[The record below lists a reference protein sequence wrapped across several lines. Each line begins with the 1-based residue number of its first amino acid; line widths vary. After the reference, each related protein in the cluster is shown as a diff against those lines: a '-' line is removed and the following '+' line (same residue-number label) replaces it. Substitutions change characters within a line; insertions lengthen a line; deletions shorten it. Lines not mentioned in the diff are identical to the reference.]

1 MKKCQN
7 LQALVQKFCIIAAQN
22 YGKKYQIPILVKST
36 FKADDKGTLVS
47 NKKHLEGLTI
57 SGVTRQD
64 NITRI
69 MIKSKNIK
77 IGRTY
82 KVFELLAKENINVDI
97 IVKAYG
103 EHKQKD
109 IVFTIDTKYLEK
121 TLEILNK
128 NFENLEI
135 EKIDYCNN
143 LSKIS
148 IVGIGIKNN
157 PAVAARLFK
166 VLYEN
171 NINMHMV
178 STSEIKIS
186 ILVNEKEANLAMQK
200 IHDEFIN
207 K

>member
-1 MKKCQN
+1 M
-7 LQALVQKFCIIAAQN
+7 
-22 YGKKYQIPILVKST
+22 KST
-36 FKADDKGTLVS
+36 FEKESRGTLVS
-47 NKKHLEGLTI
+47 NTQDLESLTI
-57 SGVTRQD
+57 SGVTRED
-64 NITRI
+64 NVTRI
-69 MIKSKNIK
+69 VIKSANTK

-82 KVFELLAKENINVDI
+82 QVFELLAKENINVDI
-97 IVKAYG
+97 IVKAFG

-109 IVFTIDTKYLEK
+109 IAFTVSSKYLEK

-128 NFENLEI
+128 NLKEI
-135 EKIDYCNN
+135 DAKQINHCSN

-157 PAVAARLFK
+157 PGVAARLFR

-186 ILVNEKEANLAMQK
+186 VLVNEKEADLAMQK
-200 IHDEFIN
+200 IHDEFIH
-207 K
+207 

>member
-1 MKKCQN
+1 
-7 LQALVQKFCIIAAQN
+7 
-22 YGKKYQIPILVKST
+22 
-36 FKADDKGTLVS
+36 
-47 NKKHLEGLTI
+47 
-57 SGVTRQD
+57 
-64 NITRI
+64 